1 LKYGEV
7 IYEMKEILK
16 RDNIEKSSELAEGMA
31 CPLLPK
37 TPSYQPAYAQERAFV
52 VPMRCDR
59 YFPF

>member
-37 TPSYQPAYAQERAFV
+37 TPSYQPAV
-52 VPMRCDR
+52 
-59 YFPF
+59 